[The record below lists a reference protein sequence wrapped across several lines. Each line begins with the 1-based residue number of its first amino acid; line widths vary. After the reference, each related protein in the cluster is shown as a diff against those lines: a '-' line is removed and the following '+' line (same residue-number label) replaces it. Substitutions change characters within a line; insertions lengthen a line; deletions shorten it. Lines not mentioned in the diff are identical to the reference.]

1 MFFSKRSRN
10 YSVGVGDIK
19 YNSNNLLKYD
29 TQLFKT
35 EYKRMKIHSR
45 IKQNRTLQNFHK
57 TLIKKKFN
65 SFTLPKLNLD
75 LEENLHTLTTSD
87 FFITKT
93 ENEKK
98 YFQTTTN
105 FTDKTNKEKSKIN
118 NLKQISIPK
127 LKIIESYSYKK
138 PLTFNRIFSD
148 CLKNGGGN
156 KFNHKSISQFTDR
169 TRVIRKGNINKE
181 TLSTRLKIFMEN
193 QELDI
198 QNIERKIFIINNTKI
213 KLDLYIDF
221 LGQYVLY
228 LYGIINKEKIILNE
242 LYSKKSELQLNIIG
256 IDNKIKKNK
265 LLLEL
270 YKQYKIFL
278 LLVKY
283 KQTKMLDIPETELKK
298 YGIEIERQ
306 DSHSSIRYS
315 RINTKRSSYNSRN
328 SFSLKR
334 GSIFDQRKLIQKFT
348 TKNISPKR
356 SIMRRKSKFDT
367 NGFIFGSQNNLSN
380 ALYNIP
386 IFESVDEFIDKLSY
400 LDNKVRELFSI
411 FSDYQCDNVQLILKA
426 KELENC
432 KEKEK
437 EELNKKII
445 NNTIIELNRLKE
457 HNLILQNKYNE
468 ILQSYNQSFTDKV
481 YSKIK
486 KILIDIPI
494 NIEIDFD
501 IVNFY
506 TKINNAD
513 SKSENIMIKGN
524 KYNKF
529 IFCLNILERIM
540 LHYNSLIRKITFMNP
555 QKQHL
560 CDKIFEELQKKKR
573 LENNKRR
580 LINQRKRLEIINNK
594 ALERNKKIVIP
605 MKRKIDIYET
615 LLSRQKKEREEEL
628 KRLKNKNKDIT
639 SAYEN
644 WIVY

>member
-1 MFFSKRSRN
+1 MIFSKRSRN
-10 YSVGVGDIK
+10 YSINIGNIK

-29 TQLFKT
+29 TLFFKT
-35 EYKRMKIHSR
+35 EYKRMKVHSR
-45 IKQNRTLQNFHK
+45 IKQNRTLENFHRI
-57 TLIKKKFN
+57 LLKKKFN

-75 LEENLHTLTTSD
+75 LEENLYTLTTSD

-98 YFQTTTN
+98 YYQTTTN

-118 NLKQISIPK
+118 NLKRISIPK
-127 LKIIESYSYKK
+127 IKDLESYTYRK
-138 PLTFNRIFSD
+138 PISFHKMISECLQNDGGKRFNP
-148 CLKNGGGN
+148 
-156 KFNHKSISQFTDR
+156 KSISQFTDR
-169 TRVIRKGNINKE
+169 TRVIRKENINKE
-181 TLSTRLKIFMEN
+181 TLSTRLKVFKEN
-193 QELDI
+193 QELEI
-198 QNIERKIFIINNTKI
+198 QDVERKIFIIKNTKI

-228 LYGIINKEKIILNE
+228 LYGIINQEKIILNE
-242 LYSKKSELQLNIIG
+242 LYTKKSELQLNIIG

-283 KQTKMLDIPETELKK
+283 KQTQMMDIPEKELKK
-298 YGIEIERQ
+298 YGIELERQ
-306 DSHSSIRYS
+306 DSHSSILYS
-315 RINTKRSSYNSRN
+315 RKITKRSSFNSRN
-328 SFSLKR
+328 SFSVKR
-334 GSIFDQRKLIQKFT
+334 GSIFDQKKLIQKFT
-348 TKNISPKR
+348 IKNISPKK

-367 NGFIFGSQNNLSN
+367 NGFIFGSQNNLSITN
-380 ALYNIP
+380 FNIP
-386 IFESVDEFIDKLSY
+386 IFDSVDEFIDKINY
-400 LDNKVRELFSI
+400 LDNKVRELFNI
-411 FSDYQCDNVQLILKA
+411 FSDYQCDNVQLKLKA
-426 KELENC
+426 KELEDN

-437 EELNKKII
+437 EELNKIII
-445 NNTIIELNRLKE
+445 NNTINELNRLKE
-457 HNLILQNKYNE
+457 NNLILQNKYND
-468 ILQSYNQSFTDKV
+468 ILQRYNKSFTDKV

-486 KILIDIPI
+486 KILLGIPI

-506 TKINNAD
+506 TKINVE
-513 SKSENIMIKGN
+513 SKSDNIMIKGN

-529 IFCLNILERIM
+529 LFCLNILERIM

-555 QKQHL
+555 QKQYL
-560 CDKIFEELQKKKR
+560 YDKIFEELQKKKR
-573 LENNKRR
+573 LENNKKR
-580 LINQRKRLEIINNK
+580 LMNQRKRLEIINNK
-594 ALERNKKIVIP
+594 TFERNKKIALP

-628 KRLKNKNKDIT
+628 KRLKNKNKDTT

-644 WIVY
+644 WIMY